1 MVGGWPL
8 LAKRRRAPTVREGNW
23 ARFNRRVRKKPFR
36 TVGALWGPEGVMRG
50 RCCNVSGV
58 SRSARTPAA
67 QRPFAHLEKG
77 DGPATGWWGA
87 TNECPPEIAFL
98 VPRNFGQSNP
108 PRNRF
113 DWGRVKHSTSIIP
126 RVDKQA
132 SRRDDVGSLQ
142 TGGTKAVLSPAAF
155 AIRWSLGSCQKA
167 KRRPAVRRFGVA
179 RRPTPNRVKH
189 SPPIIPRVDK
199 QASRRDDVG
208 SYQAGGTRAVLSSAV
223 FAIRWSLG
231 SCPEGEEQE
240 TCGRVFRRGQETRAE
255 QPRRRRGDPCRTE
268 FRVSRSRQMGG
279 ARAESSCGNTSL
291 RSARRCSNSPGFLR
305 IFMRNA
311 KFSEFK
317 MGLLTRERP
326 RITMRDE

>member
-23 ARFNRRVRKKPFR
+23 ARFNRRVRKKPSL

-58 SRSARTPAA
+58 SRSARTPAT

-142 TGGTKAVLSPAAF
+142 TGGTKAVLSPAVF

-167 KRRPAVRRFGVA
+167 KRRPAVRRFGVV
-179 RRPTPNRVKH
+179 RRPTPNRTGV
-189 SPPIIPRVDK
+189 SAWSGD
-199 QASRRDDVG
+199 RR
-208 SYQAGGTRAVLSSAV
+208 
-223 FAIRWSLG
+223 
-231 SCPEGEEQE
+231 
-240 TCGRVFRRGQETRAE
+240 RAE
-255 QPRRRRGDPCRTE
+255 VRRPMPNRVPGLAVTTNGWDEGWVTARQHFLTIRQTRLE
-268 FRVSRSRQMGG
+268 F
-279 ARAESSCGNTSL
+279 ARISSYL
-291 RSARRCSNSPGFLR
+291 H
-305 IFMRNA
+305 A
-311 KFSEFK
+311 KCK
-317 MGLLTRERP
+317 
-326 RITMRDE
+326 IQ